1 MPEGTVKWFSDQKG
15 FGFISQD
22 DGADVFV
29 HHSAIQGGGFK
40 TLSENERVS
49 FETVEG
55 PKGPKAEN
63 VVKLDAPAT

>member
-22 DGADVFV
+22 DGPDVFV

-63 VVKLDAPAT
+63 VVKLDAPAS

>member
-1 MPEGTVKWFSDQKG
+1 MTEGTVKWFSDQKG

-63 VVKLDAPAT
+63 VVKLDAPAS